1 MATKREPWDDD
12 SDSDFQSAAS
22 FELDDSEDE
31 ARGGR
36 VRDDDDEFVPEH
48 EAFADED
55 FHECVDG
62 LLLDEGYFGEDAYR
76 GPPGAWAD
84 DGPSRPTS
92 VPADRI
98 AEADLE
104 RAAMARES
112 EMDDAN
118 AKKKKLFGV
127 APVSA
132 EVVRDAMSRAAADA
146 MLRGVAASDEDAEDA
161 LSSCDD
167 DEARTVRRVSD
178 ENARVSPRVPRD
190 TGAPAPPS
198 DRREMLLLAGE
209 KERNATAARSA
220 PLDVLGRGGG
230 HEPHPVFLT
239 RSSGNS
245 SDEDP
250 SRARAVDAWEEDTG
264 AARARRARRR
274 RAAAARDAAP
284 SSSDEEKTEAR
295 RREARE
301 ARLRRLEAEVL
312 EREVRARF
320 DAAALAALEVAPS
333 DREVLIAESRRES
346 LNGVPAGTPG
356 ASPRFG
362 FVRNASPT
370 APEGPD
376 DRIAS
381 GAPRETRRG
390 GGGGDGA
397 SFRDGACR
405 SGTFDGDFADAF
417 EREVS
422 RDRSPG
428 RARRGGSSRSR
439 SSNVFFSGGSD
450 DDDVSPLLRDS
461 AAAGSPAAGAL
472 ALPVSPRFRL
482 GGSESSS
489 GVEPVEVRIQRRDRA
504 PAPTDSLPA
513 SMDPYARARRGWRAE
528 PAEKKD
534 AEKAWRDAVP
544 GIALPPNPRKKGT
557 REGKI
562 TLPFFSA
569 TDARRRREEETD
581 VSSERDSIGLRESNG
596 DRRRDEDENDRAA
609 NGDATKKNGT
619 RKNAPSRDDD
629 VAAAK
634 ESESESESESEQNVA
649 AAETSPG
656 RVAAL
661 RRQFEARAERASAE
675 RPADPPEPFAR
686 RREVD
691 EKKRED
697 VEAFF
702 LKREETEPPR
712 PTTPAGSGFG
722 FRPASASGSR
732 PRHRAAG
739 GLGPPSRRGAAAL
752 ASDPDAARF
761 PLHAAAFYGD
771 LDALRNA
778 IFAALEETRPFSF
791 PLEDAGCADTPHPSL
806 VALDACG
813 NTAAHVAVLRGDA
826 RALALLLDDDVCDFP
841 VDARSASGWTLTQEA
856 THARAKPLVRFL
868 VAKSMERAR
877 RDAQR
882 ETQKLV
888 AALRGVPDMTM
899 QMRWAFGSAVFGPV
913 LRAYAPSDTY
923 DISKKGS
930 RVRVDGTLRG
940 ADEERN
946 EFGEPKSML
955 PKWKRGAFSML
966 FVGELSSDEDQS
978 GGATEKKP
986 DAGGS
991 GGSAMWYLDHEK
1003 REAVDMSD
1011 ESGDLAAG
1019 SGPGLEGFTQA
1030 ELIDAEVDALLA
1042 RGSTVKEK
1050 YEAGDVTFKPVKAWL
1065 GGDRVE
1071 SVGPWRATVWEACG
1085 FVAKRRVTRAGAFR
1099 VTGTFGEYLA
1109 SSREGFKDRVERKG
1123 TGLSSTGP
1131 APASVE
1137 SVESV
1142 ERDVGE
1148 GDGLETLRADEKANA
1163 KAKAKETRAREYE
1176 EDERSDA
1183 LSPSGGNVGGSLPGA
1198 DGSSSKS
1205 SSFRKPP
1212 SDRPVTSREAR
1223 RRRRAARAEKEVPKP
1238 RRVTARCWLAE
1249 GFPVRVEDVSPI
1261 LDIAS
1266 RANKHLKKAKRVVE
1280 YWRGAH
1286 AGKFPVKV
1294 TVPIMMT
1301 VYATIDFRNFRAAA
1315 EADEDDARPPRN
1327 KTKDE
1332 HKKDERR
1339 MDAPADFSAHT
1350 PSDPAYFEVPPGYAR
1365 KTLVQALRE
1374 AEEEERRQLEAEARA
1389 RKAKREEAQK
1399 QKHAAKK

>member
-1 MATKREPWDDD
+1 M
-12 SDSDFQSAAS
+12 
-22 FELDDSEDE
+22 
-31 ARGGR
+31 
-36 VRDDDDEFVPEH
+36 RDDDDEFVLEH

-84 DGPSRPTS
+84 EVPSRPTS

-112 EMDDAN
+112 EMDDADVKN
-118 AKKKKLFGV
+118 KKRGV

-146 MLRGVAASDEDAEDA
+146 MLRGVDAEDA
-161 LSSCDD
+161 SCDD
-167 DEARTVRRVSD
+167 ARTVRHVSD
-178 ENARVSPRVPRD
+178 ENAIAIVPRD

-198 DRREMLLLAGE
+198 DRREMLLREEGE
-209 KERNATAARSA
+209 KKTNATAAR
-220 PLDVLGRGGG
+220 RGPD
-230 HEPHPVFLT
+230 EPHLSVVRTNRSL
-239 RSSGNS
+239 SSGDS

-250 SRARAVDAWEEDTG
+250 ERAKAVDAWEEDTG

-274 RAAAARDAAP
+274 RAATPRDAAL
-284 SSSDEEKTEAR
+284 SSSDDEKTEAR
-295 RREARE
+295 RREERE

-320 DAAALAALEVAPS
+320 DAAALAALDVAPS

-346 LNGVPAGTPG
+346 RNHGVSVLTPG
-356 ASPRFG
+356 ASPRLG
-362 FVRNASPT
+362 FVQKEKASPT
-370 APEGPD
+370 APGDGPD
-376 DRIAS
+376 DRDAS

-397 SFRDGACR
+397 SFRDGARR

-417 EREVS
+417 EREVA

-428 RARRGGSSRSR
+428 RARRGGSSQSR
-439 SSNVFFSGGSD
+439 SDGG
-450 DDDVSPLLRDS
+450 DVSPLLRDS
-461 AAAGSPAAGAL
+461 AAAGSPAFGS
-472 ALPVSPRFRL
+472 LPGSPRFRGN
-482 GGSESSS
+482 GGSGSPS

-513 SMDPYARARRGWRAE
+513 SMDPYKRAKRGWQAE
-528 PAEKKD
+528 PAED

-544 GIALPPNPRKKGT
+544 GIALPPNPRKKGSS
-557 REGKI
+557 REGK
-562 TLPFFSA
+562 LPSLSA
-569 TDARRRREEETD
+569 TETRKRREEDGD
-581 VSSERDSIGLRESNG
+581 VSSDRDSIDLRERASNG
-596 DRRRDEDENDRAA
+596 DRRRDENENEESATNA
-609 NGDATKKNGT
+609 DATNGT
-619 RKNAPSRDDD
+619 KKNAPSRDDESF
-629 VAAAK
+629 AAAK
-634 ESESESESESEQNVA
+634 ESESESERNVA

-661 RRQFEARAERASAE
+661 RRQFEARAERAGAE
-675 RPADPPEPFAR
+675 RPAEPPEPSEPFAR
-686 RREVD
+686 RREVA
-691 EKKRED
+691 EKN
-697 VEAFF
+697 
-702 LKREETEPPR
+702 REETEPPR
-712 PTTPAGSGFG
+712 PTTPAGSGG

-771 LDALRNA
+771 LDALRAA
-778 IFAALEETRPFSF
+778 IFAALEETRPVS
-791 PLEDAGCADTPHPSL
+791 LEEAGFGDTPHPSL

-841 VDARSASGWTLTQEA
+841 IDARSASGWTLTQEA
-856 THARAKPLVRFL
+856 THARFKPLVRFL
-868 VAKSMERAR
+868 VEKSMERSK
-877 RDAQR
+877 RDAKR

-888 AALRGVPDMTM
+888 CALRDVPDMTM

-923 DISKKGS
+923 DISKRGS
-930 RVRVDGTLRG
+930 HVRVDGTLRG

-966 FVGELSSDEDQS
+966 FVGVKEEDRPGGGEGETDDGN
-978 GGATEKKP
+978 GGA
-986 DAGGS
+986 AV
-991 GGSAMWYLDHEK
+991 WYLDHEK

-1011 ESGDLAAG
+1011 ESGDFVEHP
-1019 SGPGLEGFTQA
+1019 SRIEGFTRD

-1042 RGSTVKEK
+1042 RGSTAKEK

-1085 FVAKRRVTRAGAFR
+1085 FVARRRVTRLGAFC
-1099 VTGTFGEYLA
+1099 VKGTFGEYLA
-1109 SSREGFKDRVERKG
+1109 SSNEGVKDRVERKS
-1123 TGLSSTGP
+1123 TGPSPTGP

-1137 SVESV
+1137 SVGSVESV
-1142 ERDVGE
+1142 DGLDVGE
-1148 GDGLETLRADEKANA
+1148 GDGIEPVCSD
-1163 KAKAKETRAREYE
+1163 
-1176 EDERSDA
+1176 DERSPA
-1183 LSPSGGNVGGSLPGA
+1183 LSPSGGNVGGVFLA
-1198 DGSSSKS
+1198 EGSSSKS
-1205 SSFRKPP
+1205 SSSSKKPP
-1212 SDRPVTSREAR
+1212 SDRPVSETRREAR
-1223 RRRRAARAEKEVPKP
+1223 RRRRAARLEKEPPKP

-1261 LDIAS
+1261 LDIAA

-1286 AGKFPVKV
+1286 AGTFPVKV

-1315 EADEDDARPPRN
+1315 DGDGNEKRASSRN
-1327 KTKDE
+1327 KPKDE
-1332 HKKDERR
+1332 TKKDERGTS
-1339 MDAPADFSAHT
+1339 DAPFDFLARA